1 MKRFLTILAIMLV
14 VVVAAFV
21 LGGNY
26 MVGFALSPDPGRART
41 DSMKQ
46 ILFTRFPYMEQ
57 WYDSVKAEGALR
69 DTFITMPSGE
79 RHHALLLKTAAPEK
93 TVEAGSGKHRIAV
106 VVHGYKDNGLKFL
119 YFARMYSKYF
129 GCDVLLPDLHGH
141 GLSEGDDIQMGWNDR
156 MDVLHWIRIA
166 PDLFGVAADSVEM
179 VVEGVSMGA
188 ATVMN
193 VSGMA
198 DSIPPYVKF
207 FVEDCGY
214 TSAWD
219 EFALQLKEQFNFST
233 FPILNIASRL
243 CQLRYGWNFGEA
255 SPLQSV
261 ANCRLPMLFI
271 HGGNDLFVPTEMV
284 YKLYDACPVENK
296 KLWIGEGSAH
306 AYSFHDHEA
315 EYAQQVRSFAAHL
328 LR

>member
-1 MKRFLTILAIMLV
+1 MKKLVTIVAIVLV
-14 VVVAAFV
+14 VVVAVFMFA
-21 LGGNY
+21 GNY

-41 DSMKQ
+41 DSMVQ

-57 WYDSVKAEGALR
+57 WYDSVRAEGALR
-69 DTFITMPSGE
+69 DTFIIMPSGE
-79 RHHALLLKTAAPEK
+79 RHHALLLKS
-93 TVEAGSGKHRIAV
+93 GGKHRIAV
-106 VVHGYKDNGLKFL
+106 VVHGYKDNSSKFL

-141 GLSEGDDIQMGWNDR
+141 GLSEGDDIQMGWKDR
-156 MDVLHWIRIA
+156 LDVLHWIRIA

-193 VSGMA
+193 VSGMP

-219 EFALQLKEQFNFST
+219 EFAIQLKEQFNFTT
-233 FPILNIASRL
+233 FPLLNIASRL
-243 CQLRYGWNFGEA
+243 CQMRHGWNFGEA

-261 ANCRLPMLFI
+261 ARCRLPMLFI
-271 HGGNDLFVPTEMV
+271 HGDKDLFVPTKMV
-284 YKLYDACPVENK
+284 YKLYEACPVENK
-296 KLWIGEGSAH
+296 KLVDRRGE
-306 AYSFHDHEA
+306 
-315 EYAQQVRSFAAHL
+315 RSRL
-328 LR
+328 LVSRP